1 MRSWLLLLLLTSC
14 SQAIDNSAEAPSSAA
29 ASARNTVEPAPDAG
43 PGEVFVAV
51 ITGSEGYNAP
61 EALPSGMFLI
71 ENGCLVFRYGGSR
84 GVTRTPLLPPG
95 SHLARSGGSE
105 TVTIDGVAVPIGRQV
120 TIAGGDLPNGVVK
133 NPIPPRCPQ
142 EAMLV
147 TAIANS

>member
-1 MRSWLLLLLLTSC
+1 MRSWPLLLLLASC
-14 SQAIDNSAEAPSSAA
+14 SQAVYNSAEAPPSAA
-29 ASARNTVEPAPDAG
+29 ASARNTAEPAPDAD

-71 ENGCLVFRYGGSR
+71 EKGCLVFRYSGSQ

-95 SHLARSGGSE
+95 SRLARSGGSE
-105 TVTIDGVAVPIGRQV
+105 TVMIGGVAVPIGRQV
-120 TIAGGDLPNGVVK
+120 TLAGGDLPTGVVK
-133 NPIPPRCPQ
+133 NPLPPQCPQ

-147 TAIANS
+147 TAVPSS

>member
-1 MRSWLLLLLLTSC
+1 MRYWPLLLLLTSC
-14 SQAIDNSAEAPSSAA
+14 SQAVDNSAGAPPSTAA
-29 ASARNTVEPAPDAG
+29 PARDTAEPAPEAN

-84 GVTRTPLLPPG
+84 VTRTPLLPPG
-95 SHLARSGGSE
+95 SRLTRSGDSE
-105 TVTIDGVAVPIGRQV
+105 TVTIGGVAVPIGRQV
-120 TIAGGDLPNGVVK
+120 TLAGGDLPTGVVK
-133 NPIPPRCPQ
+133 NPLPPRCPQ

-147 TAIANS
+147 TAVASS